1 MERIVSG
8 GMEMVND
15 TDCLSPTQWLTGCKP
30 LERALQGF
38 AGGVAASNELTPAG
52 VVKGLAT
59 KDNSL
64 LHNGGL
70 NDGQN
75 E

>member
-8 GMEMVND
+8 SMEMVKN
-15 TDCLSPTQWLTGCKP
+15 TGCLSPTQWLTGCKP

-38 AGGVAASNELTPAG
+38 AGGVAASNGLTPAG

-59 KDNSL
+59 KDTSL
-64 LHNGGL
+64 LHKGAESGG
-70 NDGQN
+70 Q
-75 E
+75 